1 MSANFPRVRPLMIQQ
16 PYVHDHARRAE
27 AGRNHD
33 DLVHARLLPNPAEN
47 ARGVPDAYQGEVTPS
62 GRDSTHISLLL
73 IRSTL
78 YPYANLYRCTR
89 AVEATRAYRIMAR

>member
-16 PYVHDHARRAE
+16 PYVHDYARRAE

-33 DLVHARLLPNPAEN
+33 DLVHARLLPNPAED
-47 ARGVPDAYQGEVTPS
+47 ARGVPDAYQGEVTRC

-73 IRSTL
+73 TRSTL
-78 YPYANLYRCTR
+78 YPYANLDRRTR
-89 AVEATRAYRIMAR
+89 AVEATLAYCTMAR